1 MLQEQMLLHPDT
13 VQDHEITI
21 VADLVPHEYVK
32 VSEVEEIGTDP
43 VQDHVTDPFS
53 QVLEVQMVQITEKA
67 IETVIIIAGKE
78 FFKTFS
84 ISLGSV
90 SVRRAV
96 MHLQPNLK
104 RYNLAFIQDF

>member
-21 VADLVPHEYVK
+21 VADLGPHEYVK

-78 FFKTFS
+78 VFLNLFS
-84 ISLGSV
+84 
-90 SVRRAV
+90 
-96 MHLQPNLK
+96 
-104 RYNLAFIQDF
+104 

>member
-1 MLQEQMLLHPDT
+1 MLQEQMLHPDT

-32 VSEVEEIGTDP
+32 VSVMIGTDL

-53 QVLEVQMVQITEKA
+53 QVLEVQMVQITEKR
-67 IETVIIIAGKE
+67 IEIVIIIAGKE

-84 ISLGSV
+84 FSLGPV
-90 SVRRAV
+90 SVRSAV
-96 MHLQPNLK
+96 MHLQLNLEI
-104 RYNLAFIQDF
+104 YNLAFKQNF